1 MTMPGQSSAESKCVS
16 RPVRI
21 AVVIPAYNEEASIAS
36 VVGAVE
42 ALRIEQAVLTPVVVN
57 DCSTDSTAERIARLN
72 CVALHLPINLG
83 IGGAVQTG
91 LKYAVRNEFDM
102 AIQIDGDGQHPPRYI
117 APLLQELERH
127 GWDVA
132 IGSRFIDKEGFQS
145 TFLRRWGIQF
155 LQWLLKLIVGKVVL
169 DPTSGMRLMNRRA
182 MKVLSDFY
190 PDEYPEPEA
199 IILYGRHNLKF
210 GEVPVEMSE
219 RLGGQSSIQG
229 VKAFY
234 YMFKVSIAIVFT
246 YLRK

>member
-1 MTMPGQSSAESKCVS
+1 MQGQSKAEVKAVS

-21 AVVIPAYNEEASIAS
+21 AVVIPAYNEEASIGS
-36 VVGAVE
+36 VVQAINAVRLE
-42 ALRIEQAVLTPVVVN
+42 EAVLTPVVVN
-57 DCSTDSTAERIARLN
+57 DCSTDATAELISHLD
-72 CVALHLPINLG
+72 CVALDLPINLG

-91 LKYAVRNEFDM
+91 LKYAFRNQFDM

-117 APLLQELERH
+117 ALLLRELERN

-132 IGSRFIDKEGFQS
+132 IGSRFVDREGFQS
-145 TFLRRWGIQF
+145 TFLRRSGIQ
-155 LQWLLKLIVGKVVL
+155 LLRWLLKLIVGKAVL

-182 MKVLSDFY
+182 MRVLSDSY

-199 IILYGRHNLKF
+199 IILYARQGLKF

-229 VKAFY
+229 LHAFY